1 MKKKYIAIIFLCLGI
16 VLVCLSIVL
25 AIIAAANKDIIG
37 GYYLSNFDF
46 CFFRENNGIYF
57 YLHLCGII
65 SLIAA
70 AIIGLKARKNK
81 KDN

>member
-25 AIIAAANKDIIG
+25 AIIAAVNKDIIG
-37 GYYLSNFDF
+37 GYYFSSFAL
-46 CFFRENNGIYF
+46 FFVRGNNGIYF

-70 AIIGLKARKNK
+70 AIIALKAKKHKNK
-81 KDN
+81 